1 MKKASVFI
9 LVLFMLFLNSKADTS
24 YTVQS
29 GDSLWKIAKKFEIG
43 VSELKSVN
51 PQIKKAAVIYP
62 GDVLTV
68 PAVNQTVLDF
78 ENEVIR
84 LTNEE
89 RIKYGLKP
97 LTRDWELC
105 RVARYKSDDMR
116 ENNYFSHQSPTYGTP
131 FNMMKNFG
139 ISYRTA
145 GENIAMGYR
154 TPKAVVEGWMNSQGH
169 RANILNKSY
178 TRIGVGFSSG
188 GYYWTQMFISR

>member
-9 LVLFMLFLNSKADTS
+9 LVLFMLFLTSKVDTS
-24 YTVQS
+24 YTVQN

-51 PQIKKAAVIYP
+51 PQIKNAAVIYP